1 MTLSSQIRI
10 LLRRFAATPG
20 FTVISLVTVAIGV
33 GANIAIFTIVNA
45 VLLRPLPIPD
55 SDRLVMLTHTA
66 PGLVQLDALPMSDAL
81 YFLYANE
88 SRTLDGVVLIRDGQV
103 SFTGPENPQRVLA
116 ADVTASFFDV
126 MRTPT
131 RLGRTFTAD
140 DQREGSAPVIML
152 SDGLWKTRFGADP
165 GVVSRTVEVDGANAE
180 VVGVMPP
187 IFAFPRPETELW
199 RPLRLNEE
207 EVQLGRFGFFG
218 LARIAGG
225 YTLEQVQAELGAML
239 SNLVEVF
246 PDERAAPVLANAGFR
261 PLIKPA
267 REVVVGDI
275 QAALWILL
283 GAVGFLLLIAC
294 ANVANLLLARFEA
307 RHREIAIRF
316 ALGESRAQLAGSI
329 LLESLVLGVSGGF
342 AALPLALLAVRLL
355 VRFGPQELPR
365 LNEISVDGS
374 VLVFG
379 LAVSII
385 AGLLFG
391 LLPALRAG
399 AIAASRL
406 AEGSRGASGGRERH
420 LIRRVLVVAQIALA
434 LTLSIGSGLAVRSF
448 QRLASVD
455 PGFDAVEVLTFRL
468 SLPERDYGAAG
479 SRLTFHRQMVDRLGG
494 VPGVIGVAAA
504 SNTPL
509 SGELNGSG
517 HSLEDHP
524 QAGDEVPPVF
534 MMKRI
539 SPGYFDAMR
548 IDLIEG
554 RDFDRLD
561 EERQAPVVIVSRS
574 VARKYWPGESALGKG
589 IRQGGPPE
597 KEGEQWF
604 RVVGVVDDVYETD
617 LHEDPPEMAYY
628 PLVMEIDGG
637 QEVPLAMSYV
647 VRAENTDM
655 VAGPVRATVRALDP
669 NLPISN
675 VDTLARLV
683 TRARYERAFVML
695 LLVIAAGFALL
706 LGSVGLYGV
715 ISYMVAQRRRE
726 IAIRMAIGAQ
736 LSDIR
741 RMVLVEA
748 GWMALLGTALGIGSA
763 LLLTRR
769 LQALLFETSPLDP
782 IVFLAVSTLLVGVC
796 ALASWLPA
804 RGAARI
810 EPVTALRSE

>member
-1 MTLSSQIRI
+1 MTLSSQIPI
-10 LLRRFAATPG
+10 LSRRFAATPG

-33 GANIAIFTIVNA
+33 GATIAIFTIVNA

-66 PGLVQLDALPMSDAL
+66 PGLVQLDELPMSDAL

-88 SRTLDGVVLIRDGQV
+88 SRTLDGVVLIRDGQL

-126 MRTPT
+126 MRTPP
-131 RLGRTFTAD
+131 RMGRTFTAE

-152 SDGLWKTRFGADP
+152 SDGLWNTRFGADP
-165 GVVSRTVEVDGANAE
+165 GVVGRTVEVDGASAE

-218 LARIAGG
+218 LARIADG

-246 PDERAAPVLANAGFR
+246 PDQRAAPVLANAGFR

-267 REVVVGDI
+267 REFVVGDI
-275 QAALWILL
+275 QTALWILL

-294 ANVANLLLARFEA
+294 ANVANLLLARSEA

-342 AALPLALLAVRLL
+342 VALPLALLAVRLL

-374 VLVFG
+374 VMVFG
-379 LAVSII
+379 LAVSIM
-385 AGLLFG
+385 AGLLLG

-399 AIAASRL
+399 AIAAFRL

-468 SLPERDYGAAG
+468 SLPERDYGAPG
-479 SRLTFHRQMVDRLGG
+479 SRLNFHREMVDRLGG
-494 VPGVIGVAAA
+494 LPGVIGVAAA

-509 SGELNGSG
+509 SGQLNGSG

-561 EERQAPVVIVSRS
+561 EERQAPVAIVSRS

-597 KEGEQWF
+597 TEGEPWF
-604 RVVGVVDDVYETD
+604 RVVGVADDVYETD

-637 QEVPLAMSYV
+637 QDVPLAMSYV
-647 VRAENTDM
+647 VRAEDTDV

-669 NLPISN
+669 NLPISD

-695 LLVIAAGFALL
+695 LLIIAAAFALL
-706 LGSVGLYGV
+706 LGSVGLYCV

-736 LSDIR
+736 LADIR

-782 IVFLAVSTLLVGVC
+782 LVFLAVSTLLVGVC
-796 ALASWLPA
+796 VLASWVPA
-804 RGAARI
+804 CRAARI